1 MKIFLSLLFLC
12 IIGFQIRGQNSQV
25 PVLIK
30 TKEGDKI
37 IKPQRLYFV
46 EPSVTDTI
54 RVRIIM
60 TLTFKEKDVVHSKV
74 FHIQE
79 AKVHEMNFVDRKIK
93 SKRECVYFHLHA
105 DTVTNE
111 LVKKYVKKMEH
122 FYMHQPYHK
131 MAYSPQN
138 QREGYLYFFYIVPPP
153 DRKKE

>member
-12 IIGFQIRGQNSQV
+12 IIGFQVKSQNSSV

-46 EPSVTDTI
+46 DESVTDTI

-60 TLTFKEKDVVHSKV
+60 TLTFKEKDVIHAKV
-74 FHIQE
+74 LHIQKAE
-79 AKVHEMNFVDRKIK
+79 MDEMNFLDRKIK
-93 SKRECVYFHLHA
+93 SKKECVYSYFYA

-111 LVKKYVKKMEH
+111 LVKKYVKKMEY
-122 FYMHQPYHK
+122 FFMHQPYHK

-138 QREGYLYFFYIVPPP
+138 QRVGYLYFFYIVPPP